1 VRREVLQ
8 EVHREVHRV
17 VLQDRLHQ
25 DEVEDRC

>member
-1 VRREVLQ
+1 VHR
-8 EVHREVHRV
+8 EVHREVHQEVRRV